1 MKQTTRT
8 IKKWIGALAIAA
20 LAPTAMALPFTNG
33 GFTTGDAPWNPS
45 GNAFIN
51 DTMPRTG
58 LLSLEFSFNDGT
70 AGSVL
75 QTFDGLGSLSS
86 YHVSFYI
93 KGDATGFIFTVDGL
107 TKSSL
112 GKPTIFT
119 LVDGDFFADAGG
131 AATMSLSI
139 AGATG
144 NLFVDDISIT
154 QNCSPA
160 NPCNNVPEP
169 GSLLLVGAALA
180 AGALVRRRKQA

>member
-1 MKQTTRT
+1 MKHTTRT
-8 IKKWIGALAIAA
+8 IKQWIGALAIAA
-20 LAPTAMALPFTNG
+20 LAPAALAGAFTNG
-33 GFTTGDAPWNPS
+33 GFEAGDIPWNPS
-45 GNAFIN
+45 GNAFV
-51 DTMPRTG
+51 DGTTPRTG
-58 LLSLEFSFNDGT
+58 SLSLEFRLVEGT
-70 AGSVL
+70 AGSAS
-75 QTFDGLGSLSS
+75 QAFDGLGSLSS

-93 KGDATGFIFTVDGL
+93 KGDATGFVFTVDGL
-107 TKSSL
+107 TKSLLANAAS
-112 GKPTIFT
+112 FT
-119 LVDGDFFADAGG
+119 LVDGDFLADAAG